1 MKIKRQSPTVC
12 VKPLSWA
19 GCASLDSRFRIHSGQ
34 RARGGNYGS
43 SIRYN
48 SRAAPDASD
57 GHHHIDAAPLAE
69 LTGSEMLT
77 IRQVEKFECWANM
90 LASRRHLG
98 DLHAVYG
105 NRDFEMSFKPTVD
118 QLCTIADMTVGRMT
132 QDFIAS
138 RIGVSIDE
146 FSAWR
151 LKMMAA
157 TVAEETSPPPPLPP
171 PRARQAPMTADRLFE
186 AHEPEKA

>member
-1 MKIKRQSPTVC
+1 
-12 VKPLSWA
+12 
-19 GCASLDSRFRIHSGQ
+19 
-34 RARGGNYGS
+34 
-43 SIRYN
+43 
-48 SRAAPDASD
+48 
-57 GHHHIDAAPLAE
+57 
-69 LTGSEMLT
+69 
-77 IRQVEKFECWANM
+77 M

-105 NRDFEMSFKPTVD
+105 NRDFQMSFKPTVD
-118 QLCTIADMTVGRMT
+118 QLCTNADMTVGRMT

-157 TVAEETSPPPPLPP
+157 TVAEETSPPPP
-171 PRARQAPMTADRLFE
+171 RARQAPMTAERLFE